1 MVPSLALYLM
11 TGWFDSY
18 IPENR
23 KKQIS
28 AWIDEWAGKI
38 SYAAYHGLGNIESEK
53 AVAALGNSG
62 RTMDLD
68 GTYGGFN
75 ITRSAFKNYMIEA
88 GKTAVD
94 LGSKY
99 IILDGAAVSLTTL
112 SFDDEIIDQFR
123 TYLYNNFDG
132 QELAEMGVADISSFN
147 YRAYLKTE
155 AGGSYTSSES
165 LNNNPPNDGLW
176 KAWKKILYWSSV
188 NSSKTGRP
196 RFALMRRIRTRLI
209 FTLVRIDT

>member
-1 MVPSLALYLM
+1 
-11 TGWFDSY
+11 
-18 IPENR
+18 
-23 KKQIS
+23 
-28 AWIDEWAGKI
+28 
-38 SYAAYHGLGNIESEK
+38 
-53 AVAALGNSG
+53 
-62 RTMDLD
+62 
-68 GTYGGFN
+68 
-75 ITRSAFKNYMIEA
+75 MIEA

-176 KAWKKILYWSSV
+176 KAWKKNIILVERQFFEDWTSE
-188 NSSKTGRP
+188 
-196 RFALMRRIRTRLI
+196 IRLCDEYV
-209 FTLVRIDT
+209 LG